1 MPDVR
6 IQDTLSGQ
14 TRELEPREPDQVGIY
29 ACGPTV
35 YGRIHIGNA
44 RPFVI
49 FTLLRRF
56 LEHEGLDARLVI
68 NVTDIN
74 DKIYDAA
81 RQAGRPSA
89 EYAEEMTRAYIADTD
104 ALGLGRPDAEP
115 LASET
120 IPEIVS
126 LIEALISSGHAY
138 QANGDVYFRVRSFEG
153 YGKLSNR
160 DPGEMDQGEEAGTAS
175 LKEDPLD
182 FALWKGHKEGEDTS
196 WPSPW
201 GDGRPGWHIECSA
214 MSEKELGADFA
225 VHGGGIDL
233 VFPHHENEIAQT
245 EAARG
250 VPLAEIWMHN
260 GMVQL
265 DEEKMSKSVGNIF
278 QLSEAIDRYGGPA
291 VVAYLASGH
300 YRQPLAFSDE
310 QLQDAARRLERIRNY
325 LRDAP
330 SGDPDPFVTEKR
342 QAFLDALADD
352 FNTPAGVRLPLRD
365 HRRGEQAPA
374 LRCPAGAGGAAL
386 PARARIA
393 GGRGGRS
400 TSRGPGAAGRTR
412 GGARGQGLRSGRCS
426 SQSAERHGLGG
437 PRRGGRRPARAPSLV
452 PEREWIYG
460 RRPVE
465 EAGGGRR
472 RVHRIWRA
480 PETDSRGARAPLRV
494 SGPPGRGG

>member
-1 MPDVR
+1 VPSIR
-6 IQDTLSGQ
+6 IQDTLTGEA
-14 TRELEPREPDQVGIY
+14 RELRAGDGGQVGIY

-56 LEHEGLDARLVI
+56 LDHEGLDAKLVI
-68 NVTDIN
+68 NVTDVN

-81 RQAGRPSA
+81 READRPSA
-89 EYAEEMTRAYIADTD
+89 EYAREMTAAYIADTD

-115 LASET
+115 LATET

-126 LIEALISSGHAY
+126 LIEELIESGHAY
-138 QANGDVYFRVRSFEG
+138 QANGDVYFRVRSFDD

-160 DPGEMDQGEEAGTAS
+160 DADEMDQGEEAGTES
-175 LKEDPLD
+175 LKEDHLD

-196 WPSPW
+196 WDSPW
-201 GDGRPGWHIECSA
+201 GRGRPGWHIECSA
-214 MSEKELGADFA
+214 MSEKELGPDFA

-260 GMVQL
+260 GLVQI

-278 QLSEAIDRYGGPA
+278 QLSEAIETYGGET
-291 VVAYLASGH
+291 VVAYLGSGH

-310 QLQDAARRLERIRNY
+310 ALTESAARVERIRNY

-330 SGDPDPFVTEKR
+330 GGEPDEFLTDRR

-352 FNTPAGVRLPLRD
+352 FKTPQAYAVLFEIVAEGNKRELPGARGVLEELLPLL
-365 HRRGEQAPA
+365 GLESLLAQEEGAPA
-374 LRCPAGAGGAAL
+374 EAEELLAQREEARAAKDFDRADSLRDQLAEMGWEVRDEAGGA
-386 PARARIA
+386 R
-393 GGRGGRS
+393 
-400 TSRGPGAAGRTR
+400 
-412 GGARGQGLRSGRCS
+412 
-426 SQSAERHGLGG
+426 
-437 PRRGGRRPARAPSLV
+437 LV
-452 PEREWIYG
+452 
-460 RRPVE
+460 
-465 EAGGGRR
+465 RR
-472 RVHRIWRA
+472 R
-480 PETDSRGARAPLRV
+480 
-494 SGPPGRGG
+494 

>member
-1 MPDVR
+1 MADVR

-14 TRELEPREPDQVGIY
+14 TRPLEPREPGQVGIY

-49 FTLLRRF
+49 FTLLKRF
-56 LEHEGLDARLVI
+56 LEHEGFDAKLVI

-81 RQAGRPSA
+81 REAGQPSA
-89 EYAEEMTRAYIADTD
+89 DYAAEMTAAYIADTD

-115 LASET
+115 LATET

-160 DPGEMDQGEEAGTAS
+160 GPDEMDQGEEAGTAS

-182 FALWKGHKEGEDTS
+182 FALWKGQKEGEDTS
-196 WPSPW
+196 WLSPW

-214 MSEKELGADFA
+214 MSEKELGPDFA

-250 VPLAEIWMHN
+250 LPLARVWMHN
-260 GMVQL
+260 GMVQI

-278 QLSEAIDRYGGPA
+278 QLSEAIERHGGQT

-300 YRQPLAFSDE
+300 YRQPLAFSDD
-310 QLQDAARRLERIRNY
+310 QLSEAAARVDRIRNY

-330 SGDPDPFVTEKR
+330 GGELDPFLVERR

-352 FNTPAGVRLPLRD
+352 FNTPQAFAVLFEIVAEGNKRELAGARQALEELLPLLGLDSLLADEESAPTEAEELLAQRQEARAAKDFDRADSLRD
-365 HRRGEQAPA
+365 QLAEMGWEVRDE
-374 LRCPAGAGGAAL
+374 AGGA
-386 PARARIA
+386 R
-393 GGRGGRS
+393 
-400 TSRGPGAAGRTR
+400 
-412 GGARGQGLRSGRCS
+412 
-426 SQSAERHGLGG
+426 
-437 PRRGGRRPARAPSLV
+437 LV
-452 PEREWIYG
+452 
-460 RRPVE
+460 
-465 EAGGGRR
+465 RR
-472 RVHRIWRA
+472 R
-480 PETDSRGARAPLRV
+480 
-494 SGPPGRGG
+494 

>member
-1 MPDVR
+1 VAPIR
-6 IQDTLSGQ
+6 IHDTLSGEV
-14 TRELEPREPDQVGIY
+14 RELEPREPGELGIY

-49 FTLLRRF
+49 FTLLKRF
-56 LEHEGLDARLVI
+56 LVHEGFETKLVV

-81 RQAGRPSA
+81 REAGEPSG
-89 EYAEEMTRAYIADTD
+89 EYASEMTAAYIADTD

-115 LASET
+115 LASAT
-120 IPEIVS
+120 IAEIVS
-126 LIEALISSGHAY
+126 LIEALIESGHAY
-138 QANGDVYFRVRSFEG
+138 QANGDVYFRVHSFGG

-160 DPGEMDQGEEAGTAS
+160 DPAEMDQGEEAGTAS

-182 FALWKGHKEGEDTS
+182 FALWKGRKEGEDTS

-214 MSEKELGADFA
+214 MSEKELGPHFA
-225 VHGGGIDL
+225 IHGGGIDL

-250 VPLAEIWMHN
+250 VPLARIWMHN
-260 GMVQL
+260 GMVQI

-278 QLSEAIDRYGGPA
+278 QLSEAIERYGGQT
-291 VVAYLASGH
+291 VVAYLVSGH

-310 QLQDAARRLERIRNY
+310 QLEEAAARVERIRNY

-330 SGDPDPFVTEKR
+330 SGEPDAFLADRR

-352 FNTPAGVRLPLRD
+352 FKTPQAFAVLFEIIAEGNRRDLPGAREVLAELLPLLGLD
-365 HRRGEQAPA
+365 SLLAEDEEVPEQAARLLAERQAAREAKDFDRADA
-374 LRCPAGAGGAAL
+374 LRDQLAGMGWEVRDEAE
-386 PARARIA
+386 
-393 GGRGGRS
+393 
-400 TSRGPGAAGRTR
+400 
-412 GGARGQGLRSGRCS
+412 GAR
-426 SQSAERHGLGG
+426 
-437 PRRGGRRPARAPSLV
+437 LV
-452 PEREWIYG
+452 
-460 RRPVE
+460 
-465 EAGGGRR
+465 RR
-472 RVHRIWRA
+472 R
-480 PETDSRGARAPLRV
+480 
-494 SGPPGRGG
+494 

>member
-1 MPDVR
+1 VPDVR

-14 TRELEPREPDQVGIY
+14 IRSLEPRASGQVGIY

-44 RPFVI
+44 RPFVV

-74 DKIYDAA
+74 DKIYIAA
-81 RQAGRPSA
+81 QQAGKPSA
-89 EYAEEMTRAYIADTD
+89 EYAREMTRAYIADTD

-126 LIEALISSGHAY
+126 LIEELIEGGHAY
-138 QANGDVYFRVRSFEG
+138 QANGDVYFRVRSFDG

-160 DPGEMDQGEEAGTAS
+160 DADQMDQGEEAGTAS

-182 FALWKGHKEGEDTS
+182 FALWKGRKEGEDTS

-260 GMVQL
+260 GLVQL

-278 QLSEAIDRYGGPA
+278 QLSEAIERYGPQP

-310 QLQDAARRLERIRNY
+310 QLREAAARVERIRNY
-325 LRDAP
+325 VRDAP
-330 SGDPDPFVTEKR
+330 GGETDPFLAEKR
-342 QAFLDALADD
+342 QAFLDALGDD
-352 FNTPAGVRLPLRD
+352 FNTPQAFAALFEIVNEGNKRELSGAREVLTELLPLLGLESLL
-365 HRRGEQAPA
+365 GEDEEVPAEAQRLLGEREEARKAKDFDRADA
-374 LRCPAGAGGAAL
+374 LRDRLAEMGWEVRDEAGGARL
-386 PARARIA
+386 VHQ
-393 GGRGGRS
+393 
-400 TSRGPGAAGRTR
+400 SR
-412 GGARGQGLRSGRCS
+412 
-426 SQSAERHGLGG
+426 
-437 PRRGGRRPARAPSLV
+437 
-452 PEREWIYG
+452 
-460 RRPVE
+460 
-465 EAGGGRR
+465 
-472 RVHRIWRA
+472 
-480 PETDSRGARAPLRV
+480 
-494 SGPPGRGG
+494 

>member
-1 MPDVR
+1 LAAIR
-6 IQDTLSGQ
+6 IHDTLSGE
-14 TRELEPREPDQVGIY
+14 TRELEPRHGRDVGIY

-44 RPFVI
+44 RPFVV

-56 LEHEGLDARLVI
+56 LEHQGLDAKLVI

-81 RQAGRPSA
+81 REAGAPSD
-89 EYAEEMTRAYIADTD
+89 EYATDMTAAYIADTD

-115 LASET
+115 LATET
-120 IPEIVS
+120 IPEIIS
-126 LIEALISSGHAY
+126 LIEALIEGEHAY
-138 QANGDVYFRVRSFEG
+138 QANGDVYFRVRSFDG

-160 DPGEMDQGEEAGTAS
+160 DTDEMDQGEEAGTAS

-196 WPSPW
+196 WDSPW
-201 GDGRPGWHIECSA
+201 GKGRPGWHIECSA
-214 MSEKELGADFA
+214 MSEKELGPDFA

-250 VPLAEIWMHN
+250 TPLAEIWMHN

-278 QLSEAIDRYGGPA
+278 QLSEAIERYGGQT

-310 QLQDAARRLERIRNY
+310 QLTEAAARVDRIRNY

-330 SGDPDPFVTEKR
+330 GGEPDEFLADRR

-352 FNTPAGVRLPLRD
+352 FKTPQAFAVLFEIVAEGNKRELPGARGVLEELLPLLGLD
-365 HRRGEQAPA
+365 SLLKEEEAAPA
-374 LRCPAGAGGAAL
+374 EAEKLLAQRQEARAAKDFDRADSLRDELAEMGWEVRDEAGGA
-386 PARARIA
+386 R
-393 GGRGGRS
+393 
-400 TSRGPGAAGRTR
+400 
-412 GGARGQGLRSGRCS
+412 
-426 SQSAERHGLGG
+426 
-437 PRRGGRRPARAPSLV
+437 LV
-452 PEREWIYG
+452 
-460 RRPVE
+460 
-465 EAGGGRR
+465 RR
-472 RVHRIWRA
+472 R
-480 PETDSRGARAPLRV
+480 
-494 SGPPGRGG
+494 

>member
-1 MPDVR
+1 VAGIR
-6 IQDTLSGQ
+6 IQDTLSGE
-14 TRELEPREPDQVGIY
+14 TRELEPSDRGQVGIY

-56 LEHEGLDARLVI
+56 LAHHGLDAKLVI

-81 RQAGRPSA
+81 REAGRPSA
-89 EYAEEMTRAYIADTD
+89 EYAQEMTAAYIADTD

-115 LASET
+115 LATET
-120 IPEIVS
+120 IGEIVS
-126 LIEALISSGHAY
+126 LIESLIEAGHAY
-138 QANGDVYFRVRSFEG
+138 QANGDVYFRVRSFDG

-160 DPGEMDQGEEAGTAS
+160 DPAEMDQGEEAGTAS

-182 FALWKGHKEGEDTS
+182 FALWKGQKEGEDTA
-196 WPSPW
+196 WDSPW
-201 GDGRPGWHIECSA
+201 GKGRPGWHIECSA
-214 MSEKELGADFA
+214 MSEKELGPDFA
-225 VHGGGIDL
+225 IHGGGIDL

-250 VPLAEIWMHN
+250 LPLAEIWMHN
-260 GMVQL
+260 GMVQI

-278 QLSEAIDRYGGPA
+278 QLSEAIDRYGGQT

-310 QLQDAARRLERIRNY
+310 QLTEAAARVERIRNY

-330 SGDPDPFVTEKR
+330 GGDPDPFLAEKR

-352 FNTPAGVRLPLRD
+352 FNTPQAYAVIFEIVAEGNKRDLPGARDVLEELLPLLGLDTLLAGEDAAPPEAEKLLAERQEARAAKDFGRADSLRD
-365 HRRGEQAPA
+365 QLAEIGWEVRDE
-374 LRCPAGAGGAAL
+374 AGGA
-386 PARARIA
+386 R
-393 GGRGGRS
+393 
-400 TSRGPGAAGRTR
+400 
-412 GGARGQGLRSGRCS
+412 
-426 SQSAERHGLGG
+426 
-437 PRRGGRRPARAPSLV
+437 LV
-452 PEREWIYG
+452 
-460 RRPVE
+460 
-465 EAGGGRR
+465 RR
-472 RVHRIWRA
+472 R
-480 PETDSRGARAPLRV
+480 
-494 SGPPGRGG
+494 